1 MLLQNRLK
9 ANAISRSNAGIMSYE
24 NGAYEESAYVQHGQ
38 NHKILIFSLEINPI
52 SWGFAETNL
61 YIEKS
66 EFLQIIL

>member
-38 NHKILIFSLEINPI
+38 NHKILFIFFHWKLTLSVGDLRKL
-52 SWGFAETNL
+52 T
-61 YIEKS
+61 YI
-66 EFLQIIL
+66 